1 MSSRRL
7 PFKLWLTKNSRSTG
21 LPVDASQPDALTNW
35 NYPLQ
40 PFLQEAD
47 MIKDILVHIS
57 TERPMR
63 PAIDAS
69 ISLAAGFG
77 AHLDAF
83 ALGYVSTGAA
93 AYAFDG
99 GAAAAVAAIFERE
112 QERAVERAT
121 TALSV
126 FETEARHAGI
136 SYECR
141 PIADVPGEAAASIGA
156 AARLYDLSVVLQ
168 PQPDLQT
175 FDNTIPT
182 EILLR
187 AGGPVL
193 FLPYISRGAFKA
205 KRIGICWDGSRLAAR
220 ALKDA
225 KPFLAQA
232 DALVAISINAADN
245 VPPDASPE
253 KLSKHLARVGLP
265 VRLINL
271 PAARTEI
278 QPCILSI
285 AADENLDMLVMG
297 AYGHSRLQEGI
308 LGGVTREMQ
317 RSMTVPT
324 LMSH

>member
-1 MSSRRL
+1 
-7 PFKLWLTKNSRSTG
+7 
-21 LPVDASQPDALTNW
+21 
-35 NYPLQ
+35 
-40 PFLQEAD
+40 
-47 MIKDILVHIS
+47 MIKDILVHIP
-57 TERPMR
+57 TERPIR

-69 ISLAAGFG
+69 ISLAATFG
-77 AHLDAF
+77 AHLDAV
-83 ALGYVSTGAA
+83 ALGYVSTGAI

-99 GAAAAVAAIFERE
+99 GPANAVAVVFERE
-112 QERAVERAT
+112 QEKAAERAT

-141 PIADVPGEAAASIGA
+141 PITDIPADAAASIGA
-156 AARLYDLSVVLQ
+156 ASRLYDLSVVLQ
-168 PQPDLQT
+168 PQVDLQT

-182 EILLR
+182 EILLQ

-193 FLPYISRGAFKA
+193 FIPYISHGAFKA

-232 DALVAISINAADN
+232 DTLVAISINGVDSM
-245 VPPDASPE
+245 PPDASAE
-253 KLSKHLARVGLP
+253 KLAKHLARVGLP
-265 VRLINL
+265 ARLINL
-271 PAARTEI
+271 PASRAEI
-278 QPCILSI
+278 QPSILSI
-285 AADENLDMLVMG
+285 AADEGLDMLVMG

-308 LGGVTREMQ
+308 LGGVTREML
-317 RSMTVPT
+317 RTMTVPT

>member
-1 MSSRRL
+1 
-7 PFKLWLTKNSRSTG
+7 
-21 LPVDASQPDALTNW
+21 
-35 NYPLQ
+35 
-40 PFLQEAD
+40 
-47 MIKDILVHIS
+47 MIKDILVHIP

-63 PAIDAS
+63 PVIDAS
-69 ISLAAGFG
+69 ISLAATFG
-77 AHLDAF
+77 AHLDAT
-83 ALGYVSTGAA
+83 ALGYVSTGTA

-99 GAAAAVAAIFERE
+99 GAAAAVAALFERE
-112 QERAVERAT
+112 QERAAERAS

-126 FETEARHAGI
+126 FATEARRAGI

-141 PIADVPGEAAASIGA
+141 PIADIPADAAASIA
-156 AARLYDLSVVLQ
+156 TAARLYDLSIVLQ
-168 PQPDLQT
+168 PQVDLQT

-193 FLPYISRGAFKA
+193 FIPHISRGTFKA

-232 DALVAISINAADN
+232 DALVAISINGADG

-253 KLSKHLARVGLP
+253 KLSKHLARDGLP
-265 VRLINL
+265 MRLIDL
-271 PAARTEI
+271 PASRAEI

-308 LGGVTREMQ
+308 LGGVTREML
-317 RSMTVPT
+317 RTMTVAT